1 MRRNSLAVVRSI
13 IVTGLAAAVLLAA
26 CAVVRAE
33 EWTPAFKI
41 PGADMG
47 LTDAKEMKEKGIAAE
62 AKQDWDSALMYWERV
77 IDRSVSSR
85 AQRLEAYEHI
95 YSFRSKVKPLNTDPA
110 KAKPWPTLVVVFKN
124 LDVPL
129 ADGKEHFKA
138 QVNDKDMEDL
148 HLRVGEFC
156 KYVFAFTDGV
166 LKIEPEY
173 LVIEEPLT
181 SLVKGEGQS
190 YACDREAEIKLINK
204 HVKDKT
210 KRYEHMLVYVKYV
223 GEKGLINPPYQ
234 ADTGGGGPG
243 GASFMELPWFPG
255 SYQIGQPGEVELHEF
270 LHPVNMM
277 FDDVICYP
285 DHISHN
291 PDEGSG
297 DKIYKQPAG
306 EKGIVSMYDYVM
318 RVHYTRLMWSELT
331 QQEPKNPFWG
341 GRNLCDWVVL
351 GPFTA
356 PAGKNA
362 LDEAFVDEAALA
374 PAEGAQLAGKTWTH
388 ARSLGGVLDLAKVLG
403 DAPDAVAYVATTQRI
418 CGKYELGMGST
429 GNMKAFLNGKLVHTA
444 KGPRDLAFN
453 QDKALVTFK
462 EGYELN
468 LYVFKVQNSAKG
480 WKLQARIAGLDG
492 GMPWGSQHELPGA
505 K

>member
-1 MRRNSLAVVRSI
+1 MRSHSLDVLRLSCAAALLLGACAAGWAQDAQ
-13 IVTGLAAAVLLAA
+13 TGL
-26 CAVVRAE
+26 
-33 EWTPAFKI
+33 KI

-47 LTDAKEMKEKGIAAE
+47 LADAKEMKEKGIAAE
-62 AKQDWDSALMYWERV
+62 AKGDWDAALMYWERV
-77 IDRSVSSR
+77 SDRCVSSR

-124 LDVPL
+124 IDVPTGNGS
-129 ADGKEHFKA
+129 DHFKT
-138 QVNDKDMEDL
+138 QVTDKDMADVKG
-148 HLRVGEFC
+148 RVGEFC
-156 KYVFAFTDGV
+156 KYIFALTDGV
-166 LKIEPEY
+166 LRIDAEY

-181 SLVKGEGQS
+181 SLIRSDPGPS
-190 YACDREAEIKLINK
+190 YSCDREAEIKLINK
-204 HVKDKT
+204 ALKDKNNS
-210 KRYEHMLVYVKYV
+210 KRYEHMLVYVKFT
-223 GEKGLINPPYQ
+223 GEKGYLNPPYQ

-255 SYQIGQPGEVELHEF
+255 SYDKSQVGEVELHEF

-277 FDDVICYP
+277 FDDVMCYP

-291 PDEGSG
+291 PDDWSG

-306 EKGIVSMYDYVM
+306 EKGLISLYDYVM
-318 RVHYTRLMWSELT
+318 RVRYTRLMWSELT
-331 QQEPKNPFWG
+331 QQEPKTPFWG

-356 PAGKNA
+356 PAGKDA
-362 LDEAFVDEAALA
+362 LDEAFVDEANLA

-388 ARSLGGVLDLAKVLG
+388 VRSLGGVLDLTKALG
-403 DAPDAVAYVATTQRI
+403 EAPGAVAYVATMQRI
-418 CGKYELGMGST
+418 CGKYDLGMGST
-429 GNMKAFLNGKLVHTA
+429 GPLKAFLNGKLVHSF
-444 KGPRDLAFN
+444 KGDRDLAFN
-453 QDKALVTFK
+453 QDKALITFK

-468 LYVFKVQNSAKG
+468 TYVFKVQNSPKG

-492 GMPWGSQHELPGA
+492 SMPWGSQHELPGA